1 MPSMRLDMGS
11 FRVVD
16 QMVMAPAFEELL
28 VAQERQSR
36 KKKVSQCLKGCVC
49 SGAIKKVY
57 LQMPLPTS
65 FHIALLN

>member
-16 QMVMAPAFEELL
+16 QTVMAPAFEELL

-36 KKKVSQCLKGCVC
+36 KKVSQCLKGCVC
-49 SGAIKKVY
+49 SGSIKKVY